1 MSMNSLRLCLTAVA
15 LGGVVAGC
23 SSAATSSAIAPPSRT
38 GNALVQQNSG
48 TNNVVY
54 LSSFDGGPAV
64 GQVFVYPAGLG
75 AHPSSPKR
83 IIKSGTVR
91 PYGMWVDSVGTL
103 YVTNIPQGAP
113 TTGIMEFH
121 PGGIVPFKT
130 LKDGLWYPTE
140 VAVGKDGTVYVNERL
155 ANNCTGDCVA
165 IFAPGSS
172 TITRTVPM
180 NFDGY
185 ALQSDQMAFDRGGNL
200 LVGASTF
207 KDGYHI
213 FKMNTT
219 TFKVTE
225 LKVDLTGLDGP
236 GLAVDG
242 AGNMYVS
249 GATAD
254 VIAVFTPGSDTPIRM
269 ITPGAEDLTVMP
281 DGTLYAM
288 TGAGVNEYRSGG
300 NSPVNTINEPVG
312 NLGFGIAVGP
322 AH

>member
-15 LGGVVAGC
+15 LAGVVAGC
-23 SSAATSSAIAPPSRT
+23 SSASTSSAIAPPSRG
-38 GNALVQQNSG
+38 GNAFVQQNSG

-54 LSSFDGGPAV
+54 LSSFDGAPGV
-64 GQVFVYPAGLG
+64 GQVFVYPASLN

-83 IIKSGTVR
+83 IINHGTVR
-91 PYGMWVDSVGTL
+91 PFGMWVDSVGTL
-103 YVTNIPQGAP
+103 YVANIPQGAP
-113 TTGIMEFH
+113 TTGISEFH
-121 PGGIVPFKT
+121 PGGVVPFKT

-140 VAVGKDGTVYVNERL
+140 VAVGKDGTVYVNESL
-155 ANNCTGDCVA
+155 ANQCTGDCVA
-165 IFAPGSS
+165 IFAPSSS
-172 TITRTVPM
+172 TITRTVAL
-180 NFDGY
+180 NFSGY
-185 ALQSDQMAFDRGGNL
+185 ALQADQMAFDRAGNL

-213 FKMNTT
+213 FKLNVT

-225 LKVDLTGLDGP
+225 LKVDLSGIAGP
-236 GLAVDG
+236 GLAVDR

-249 GATAD
+249 SYDSDT
-254 VIAVFTPGSDTPIRM
+254 IAVFAPGSETPTRM
-269 ITPGAEDLTVMP
+269 ITGGAEDLTVKP

-288 TGAGVNEYRSGG
+288 TGAGVEEYKPGSS
-300 NSPVNTINEPVG
+300 SPDNVVNEPAG